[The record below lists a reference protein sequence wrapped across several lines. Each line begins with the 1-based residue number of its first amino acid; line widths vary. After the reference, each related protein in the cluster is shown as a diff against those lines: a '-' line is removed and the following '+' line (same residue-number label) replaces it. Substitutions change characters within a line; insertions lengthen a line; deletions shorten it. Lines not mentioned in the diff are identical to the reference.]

1 MLKPGA
7 DMQKV
12 RGISGSELSENPKND
27 VLNIQ
32 KVLKKLSIVVA
43 ILSRVA

>member
-7 DMQKV
+7 YMQKV

-43 ILSRVA
+43 ILSSVA